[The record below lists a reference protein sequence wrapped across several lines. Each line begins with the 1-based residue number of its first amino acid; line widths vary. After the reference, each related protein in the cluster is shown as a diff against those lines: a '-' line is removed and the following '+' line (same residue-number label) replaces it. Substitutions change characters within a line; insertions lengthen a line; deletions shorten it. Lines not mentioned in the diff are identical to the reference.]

1 MHPSRCSGSER
12 PPAPAECSRTE
23 VAGGVDSEDRDR
35 VLRGVPGEE
44 DDEVG
49 VKLPVDAVLVDQPL
63 PRPVVGEFVLLEGVR
78 IVGGIQQGE
87 EGIVDGAAAWICKRA
102 D

>member
-1 MHPSRCSGSER
+1 
-12 PPAPAECSRTE
+12 
-23 VAGGVDSEDRDR
+23 VDSEDRDR

-78 IVGGIQQGE
+78 IVGASSRE
-87 EGIVDGAAAWICKRA
+87 RRA
-102 D
+102 SWMVLPPGSASELTRAIFISFPFTLSVIPSR